1 MIEYSTKDNN
11 EIIADDLLLD
21 VLREE
26 DEEPG
31 SISVEEWLAITSN
44 GICKA
49 LELSPEVRKRLKA
62 TEDEILHFKFVSAS
76 TKPIRFFR
84 RCSTTLKIFPVCG
97 RPIMSADSTNEP
109 YFHFPSHRAQLS
121 FGCSKPSGRS

>member
-1 MIEYSTKDNN
+1 MTEYSTKDNN
-11 EIIADDLLLD
+11 EIINDDLLLD

-49 LELSPEVRKRLKA
+49 LALSPEVRKRLKA

-84 RCSTTLKIFPVCG
+84 RCSSRFFLFVDA
-97 RPIMSADSTNEP
+97 PIMSADSTNEP